1 MVHVFIDDSGDAG
14 FKFSKGSTEN
24 FVIAC
29 CVFNTPESAQRASE
43 SIHAFR
49 RSLGWSAFEEFRF
62 SKTRKEIRFAFMDQ
76 IFKNDFFV
84 RAIVID
90 KKGITTHNLSQNH
103 ENFYNYVIKSVLSRS
118 SGTIQNASIKIDGSG
133 GREYRN
139 AVRTYLRTQINSLE
153 SCIMKDVHFVD
164 SKSNQLI
171 QLADMVA
178 GCIRRSHV
186 ISTKDSLEYAKALEP
201 IRRRANSDIWL
212 FK

>member
-1 MVHVFIDDSGDAG
+1 
-14 FKFSKGSTEN
+14 
-24 FVIAC
+24 
-29 CVFNTPESAQRASE
+29 
-43 SIHAFR
+43 
-49 RSLGWSAFEEFRF
+49 
-62 SKTRKEIRFAFMDQ
+62 MDQ
-76 IFKNDFFV
+76 IFKHDFFV

-90 KKGITTHNLSQNH
+90 KKVIMSHNLSQNH
-103 ENFYNYVIKSVLSRS
+103 ENFYNYAIKSVLSRS
-118 SGTIQNASIKIDGSG
+118 SGTIQNASIRIDGSG

-139 AVRTYLRTQINSLE
+139 AVRAYLRAQANSLE
-153 SCIMKDVHFVD
+153 LCIIKDVHFVD

-186 ISTKDSLEYAKALEP
+186 TSTKDSLEYAKALEP